1 MTTSTERA
9 HDVPDEDCFRSLVR
23 RPPRDEE
30 TTEYLAWAR
39 LMAQVVDDVHRWA
52 PNFAC
57 AVASSF
63 RSLDGLRPYCESG
76 DYESAYTEPLAHAV
90 NFARHFI
97 AHEHP
102 AWLKDL
108 ARCEMWS
115 SPMAQRLDEAERKAV
130 KEALGIQERG
140 DKEFVIVGHDVL
152 ESLQQVI
159 GYRDMTFVRSAP
171 LMWLLRVPP
180 LDVTPSPEPRP
191 GIVVFHRSDDSVSM
205 SYVPAGGGAR

>member
-1 MTTSTERA
+1 MTTSEELTHEVSA
-9 HDVPDEDCFRSLVR
+9 DDCFRRLVR
-23 RPPRDEE
+23 QPPRDEE

-39 LMAQVVDDVHRWA
+39 LMAQVVDDLYRWA
-52 PNFAC
+52 PNFAV
-57 AVASSF
+57 AAASSF

-76 DYESAYTEPLAHAV
+76 DYENAYTEPITHAV
-90 NFARHFI
+90 NFVRHFL

-115 SPMAQRLDEAERKAV
+115 SPMAQNLDDAERTAV
-130 KEALGIQERG
+130 QEALGIQVRG

-152 ESLQQVI
+152 ETLQQII

-171 LMWLLRVPP
+171 LMMLLRVPP
-180 LDVTPSPEPRP
+180 LDVTPSPEPNP
-191 GIVVFHRSDDSVSM
+191 GIVVFQRCDDSLSM
-205 SYVPAGGGAR
+205 SYVPAGGTR

>member
-1 MTTSTERA
+1 MTTPNDSI
-9 HDVPDEDCFRSLVR
+9 HGVPDEDCFRSLVR
-23 RPPRDEE
+23 RPPHDEE

-39 LMAQVVDDVHRWA
+39 LMAQVVDDLSRWA
-52 PNFAC
+52 PSFAV

-76 DYESAYTEPLAHAV
+76 DYEKAYTEPLAHAV
-90 NFARHFI
+90 NFVRHFL

-102 AWLKDL
+102 GWLKDL

-115 SPMAQRLDEAERKAV
+115 GPMAQKLDDAERKAV
-130 KEALGIQERG
+130 QEALGIQERG
-140 DKEFVIVGHDVL
+140 DKEFAIVGHDVL
-152 ESLQQVI
+152 ETLQHLA

-180 LDVTPSPEPRP
+180 LDAAPAPEPRP
-191 GIVVFHRSDDSVSM
+191 GIVVFHRGDDSVSL
-205 SYVPAGGGAR
+205 SYVPAGGAR